1 LRKRDKRPI
10 AAFQPNLAKRP
21 MIGAEPRVA
30 KVPAVAADPSTN
42 HLYPSWR
49 IARLQLVDPYGWH
62 EIGAAKIL
70 EIRAKLGN
78 FESMTWNDI
87 VVRAKKRNHTISVAR
102 ICKEAQ
108 LQLASL
114 NLYDL
119 DEVVS
124 LHLTG
129 TERVWGYREGA
140 VLHVLWWDPDHRVCP
155 SLPKH
160 T

>member
-1 LRKRDKRPI
+1 MGKRHKHPV
-10 AAFQPNLAKRP
+10 AEFQPNLAKRP
-21 MIGAEPRVA
+21 IFGTEPRVA
-30 KVPAVAADPSTN
+30 KVPAIAADPSTN

-49 IARLQLVDPYGWH
+49 IGRLQLAGPFGWH
-62 EIGAAKIL
+62 DIEAAKLL
-70 EIRAKLGN
+70 EIRTKLAN

-87 VVRAKKRNHTISVAR
+87 IVRAKKRNHTISVAQL
-102 ICKEAQ
+102 CKEAQ
-108 LQLASL
+108 LQLTSL
-114 NLYDL
+114 NLYDI

-140 VLHVLWWDPDHRVCP
+140 VLHVLWWDRDHEICP

>member
-1 LRKRDKRPI
+1 MGKRHKRPVAEFQPSLVKRPI
-10 AAFQPNLAKRP
+10 LGAA
-21 MIGAEPRVA
+21 PRVT
-30 KVPAVAADPSTN
+30 KVPAIAADPSTN

-49 IARLQLVDPYGWH
+49 IGRLLLVGPFGWH
-62 EIGAAKIL
+62 ELEAAKLL
-70 EIRAKLGN
+70 EIRAKLAN

-87 VVRAKKRNHTISVAR
+87 IVGAKKRNHTISVDQL
-102 ICKEAQ
+102 CKDAQ
-108 LQLASL
+108 HQLASL
-114 NLYDL
+114 NLYDI

-140 VLHVLWWDPDHRVCP
+140 VLHVLWWDPDHQIRP

>member
-1 LRKRDKRPI
+1 LRKRDKHPRT
-10 AAFQPNLAKRP
+10 AFQPSVAKQP
-21 MIGAEPRVA
+21 FVGTEPRVG
-30 KVPAVAADPSTN
+30 KVPAIAADPSTN
-42 HLYPSWR
+42 HLSPSWR
-49 IARLQLVDPYGWH
+49 VARLQLVDPYGWH
-62 EIGAAKIL
+62 EIGAAKLL
-70 EIRAKLGN
+70 EIRAKLAN

-87 VVRAKKRNHTISVAR
+87 VVRGKKRNHTVGISEIR
-102 ICKEAQ
+102 KDAQ
-108 LQLASL
+108 LHLSSL

-140 VLHVLWWDPDHRVCP
+140 VLHVLWWDPDHQICP